1 MKAMRV
7 TEKCNT
13 ENATMQRTNL
23 KLDTYVNKYDLLF

>member
-7 TEKCNT
+7 TE
-13 ENATMQRTNL
+13 NAIMQRTNL